1 MPSQTN
7 HSEIAPGMRL
17 TGRALRFRYA
27 RSSGP
32 GGQNVNKVSSAVQLR
47 FDAARS
53 KALPDDVRAR
63 LKRLAGR
70 RMTRDGV
77 IVIEARRYRTQD
89 SNRRDALARLVR
101 LVERAAEPPVPRK
114 KTRLSAAQR
123 RRRLEAKRRRAALK
137 RARGPVSDSES

>member
-1 MPSQTN
+1 MIPVTPT
-7 HSEIAPGMRL
+7 IAL
-17 TGRALRFRYA
+17 DEADIEEHFIRAG
-27 RSSGP
+27 GP

-47 FDAARS
+47 FDAAHS
-53 KALPDDVRAR
+53 KALDDDVRAR
-63 LKRLAGR
+63 LGRLAGR

-77 IVIEARRYRTQD
+77 IVIEARRYRAQE
-89 SNRRDALARLVR
+89 SNRRDALERLVR
-101 LVERAAEPPVPRK
+101 LIQRAAEPPTPRK

>member
-1 MPSQTN
+1 MIPVTPTIALDEA
-7 HSEIAPGMRL
+7 EIEDRFI
-17 TGRALRFRYA
+17 RAG
-27 RSSGP
+27 GP

>member
-1 MPSQTN
+1 MIPVTPTIALDEA
-7 HSEIAPGMRL
+7 EIEERFI
-17 TGRALRFRYA
+17 RAG
-27 RSSGP
+27 GP

-53 KALPDDVRAR
+53 KELPDDVRAR

-77 IVIEARRYRTQD
+77 VVIEARRYRTQD

-101 LVERAAEPPVPRK
+101 LVQRAAEPPVPRK
-114 KTRLSAAQR
+114 KTRLSPAQR

-137 RARGPVSDSES
+137 RARGPVSDAES

>member
-1 MPSQTN
+1 MIPVTPTIA
-7 HSEIAPGMRL
+7 HDEAEIEERFI
-17 TGRALRFRYA
+17 RAG
-27 RSSGP
+27 GP

-53 KALPDDVRAR
+53 KELPDDVRAR

-77 IVIEARRYRTQD
+77 VVIEAQRYRTQD

-101 LVERAAEPPVPRK
+101 LVQRAAEPPVPRK
-114 KTRLSAAQR
+114 KTRLSPAQR

-137 RARGPVSDSES
+137 RARGPVSDAES

>member
-1 MPSQTN
+1 MIPVTPTIALDEA
-7 HSEIAPGMRL
+7 EIEERFI
-17 TGRALRFRYA
+17 RAG
-27 RSSGP
+27 GP

-77 IVIEARRYRTQD
+77 IVIEARRYRTQE

-101 LVERAAEPPVPRK
+101 LVQRAAEPPTPRK
-114 KTRLSAAQR
+114 KTRLSPAQR

-137 RARGPVSDSES
+137 RARGPVSDAES

>member
-1 MPSQTN
+1 MISVTPTIALDEA
-7 HSEIAPGMRL
+7 EIEERFI
-17 TGRALRFRYA
+17 RAG
-27 RSSGP
+27 GP

-63 LKRLAGR
+63 LRRLAGR
-70 RMTRDGV
+70 RMTGDGV

-101 LVERAAEPPVPRK
+101 LVQRAAEPPTPRK

>member
-1 MPSQTN
+1 MIPVTPTIALDEA
-7 HSEIAPGMRL
+7 EIEERFI
-17 TGRALRFRYA
+17 RAG
-27 RSSGP
+27 GP

-53 KALPDDVRAR
+53 KALSDDVRVR

-77 IVIEARRYRTQD
+77 IVIEARRYRAQD

-101 LVERAAEPPVPRK
+101 LVQRAAEPPTPRK
-114 KTRLSAAQR
+114 KTRLSPAQR
-123 RRRLEAKRRRAALK
+123 RRRLEAKRRRATLK
-137 RARGPVSDSES
+137 RARGPVSDAES

>member
-1 MPSQTN
+1 MIPVTPTIALDEA
-7 HSEIAPGMRL
+7 EIEERFI
-17 TGRALRFRYA
+17 RAG
-27 RSSGP
+27 GP

>member
-1 MPSQTN
+1 MIPVTPTIALDEA
-7 HSEIAPGMRL
+7 EIEDRFI
-17 TGRALRFRYA
+17 RAG
-27 RSSGP
+27 GP

-101 LVERAAEPPVPRK
+101 LVERAAEPPGPRK